1 MDTSSVANGTAG
13 VTTADIGTGVTAATE
28 GTSKVNYGK
37 NALTTKN
44 QDAFVATF
52 VTTVDVDDISATGDA
67 PLAVDSAVDDADAT
81 TDKLKSLWRRA
92 FGENWLESSA
102 LTTVDVDDISATGDA
117 PLAVDSAVDDAD
129 ATTDKVKSL
138 VRRAFGENWLESSAL
153 TTVDVD
159 DISATGDAPLAV
171 DSAVDDADATT
182 DKVKS
187 LWRRAFGENWLES
200 FASLKQ
206 HLDSGNYCGFTLKN

>member
-1 MDTSSVANGTAG
+1 MDAGSVANGTAG

-37 NALTTKN
+37 NALTTED
-44 QDAFVATF
+44 QDAFVTTF
-52 VTTVDVDDISATGDA
+52 VTTVDVDDISVTGDA

-102 LTTVDVDDISATGDA
+102 LTTVDVDDISVTGDA
-117 PLAVDSAVDDAD
+117 PLAVD
-129 ATTDKVKSL
+129 L
-138 VRRAFGENWLESSAL
+138 
-153 TTVDVD
+153 
-159 DISATGDAPLAV
+159 
-171 DSAVDDADATT
+171 AVDDADATT

-206 HLDSGNYCGFTLKN
+206 HLDSGNYCDFTLKN